1 MEKTYTVFG
10 RVYEESE
17 SILAARALTASFLN
31 ICAYAGIDHGNDG
44 AAWRE
49 SFNNWTDSLCKGGQI
64 CDAAYNDLCPI
75 GTQFE

>member
-1 MEKTYTVFG
+1 MEKTYMVFG

-17 SILAARALTASFLN
+17 SILAERALTASFLET
-31 ICAYAGIDHGNDG
+31 CADMGIDHGSDG

-49 SFNNWTDSLCKGGQI
+49 SFNDWTDSLCQNGQI
-64 CDAAYNDLCPI
+64 CDAAYSDLCPI